1 MKEQRMCFRDQLKM
15 DGLSTSLEDS
25 PCISVC
31 STTYGLKDSCICGRN
46 LKQISSWNS
55 YDTVTKKKI
64 VMDAIKDERSF
75 PRQKLTFLADDHNI
89 SFEKS
94 KQIFV
99 IGKS

>member
-1 MKEQRMCFRDQLKM
+1 MKKTMCFRDQLKM

-46 LKQISSWNS
+46 LKQISSWNA
-55 YDTVTKKKI
+55 YDTLTKKKI
-64 VMDAIKDERSF
+64 VMNAIQDKNSF

-89 SFEKS
+89 SFDKV

-99 IGKS
+99 IDKL